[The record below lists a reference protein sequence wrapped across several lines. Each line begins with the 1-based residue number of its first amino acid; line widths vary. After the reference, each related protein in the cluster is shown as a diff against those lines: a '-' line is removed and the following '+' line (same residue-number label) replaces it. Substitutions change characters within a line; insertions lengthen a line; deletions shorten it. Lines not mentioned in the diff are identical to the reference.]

1 MAAMPAPR
9 PGWQTVNLKAVA
21 AWLVATALGI
31 GVSSLG
37 VRAVLDAAVP
47 DRFLVLPAAEE
58 PPPAT
63 RPTTRPATP
72 SPSATGSRATRPA
85 PTSPSSALPSRADPA
100 ASTSA
105 QPPVDGW
112 TSLGDGQYL
121 RSFHLIGGDAVVRAG
136 QGDVRLVSA
145 TPRPGYTMTILP
157 SGPDRVVVNFATA
170 LHVSTLTASWG
181 AAGPTAETTELP

>member
-9 PGWQTVNLKAVA
+9 RTLKTIKVIA
-21 AWLVATALGI
+21 AWLAATALGI

-58 PPPAT
+58 PPPAA
-63 RPTTRPATP
+63 RPPSRPATP
-72 SPSATGSRATRPA
+72 SPPTIGGPRTGRPSPAGPPSAP
-85 PTSPSSALPSRADPA
+85 PSRSGPV
-100 ASTSA
+100 ASASA
-105 QPPVDGW
+105 QPPVYGW

-121 RSFHLIGGDAVVRAG
+121 RSFHLTGGDAVVRAA

-170 LHVSTLTASWG
+170 LRVSTLTASWG
-181 AAGPTAETTELP
+181 ATGPAAETTELP

>member
-9 PGWQTVNLKAVA
+9 SIWKAIKVGS
-21 AWLVATALGI
+21 AWLAATALGI
-31 GVSSLG
+31 AVSSLG

-58 PPPAT
+58 PPPAA
-63 RPTTRPATP
+63 RPSPRPVPP
-72 SPSATGSRATRPA
+72 SPSATGSRGTRPA
-85 PTSPSSALPSRADPA
+85 TTGPASTPPSPSGPA
-100 ASTSA
+100 APTSA

-112 TSLGDGQYL
+112 TPLGDGQYL
-121 RSFHLIGGDAVVRAG
+121 RSFHLVGGDSVVRAG
-136 QGDVRLVSA
+136 QGEVRLVSA

-181 AAGPTAETTELP
+181 AGGPTAETTELP

>member
-9 PGWQTVNLKAVA
+9 AAWNRVKVTA
-21 AWLVATALGI
+21 AWLAATALGI
-31 GVSSLG
+31 AVSSLG

-58 PPPAT
+58 PPPAAW
-63 RPTTRPATP
+63 PTTRPAAP
-72 SPSATGSRATRPA
+72 SPSTSGSRAPRSSPATPSGRAPGGRDDPA
-85 PTSPSSALPSRADPA
+85 PPTATPS
-100 ASTSA
+100 
-105 QPPVDGW
+105 QVDGW

-121 RSFHLIGGDAVVRAG
+121 RSFHLTGGDAVVRAG
-136 QGDVRLVSA
+136 QGEVRLVSA

-157 SGPDRVVVNFATA
+157 SGSDRVVVNFATA

-181 AAGPTAETTELP
+181 ADGPTAGTTELP

>member
-1 MAAMPAPR
+1 MPAPR
-9 PGWQTVNLKAVA
+9 PRWKTVNIRAVA
-21 AWLVATALGI
+21 AWLAATALGI

-58 PPPAT
+58 PPPAA
-63 RPTTRPATP
+63 RPTSRPATP
-72 SPSATGSRATRPA
+72 SPSATGSRATRSS
-85 PTSPSSALPSRADPA
+85 PTSPAPPSRSGPA
-100 ASTSA
+100 ASSSA

-121 RSFHLIGGDAVVRAG
+121 RSFHLTGGDAVVRAA

-170 LHVSTLTASWG
+170 LRVSTLTAAWG
-181 AAGPTAETTELP
+181 ANGPTAETTELP

>member
-9 PGWQTVNLKAVA
+9 PRWKTVNIRAVA
-21 AWLVATALGI
+21 AWLAATALGI

-47 DRFLVLPAAEE
+47 DRFLVLPAAAA
-58 PPPAT
+58 PPPAA
-63 RPTTRPATP
+63 RLVPRSASP
-72 SPSATGSRATRPA
+72 SPSAAGSRGTRPA
-85 PTSPSSALPSRADPA
+85 PTSPPSAPASRPA
-100 ASTSA
+100 SAAPTSA

-136 QGDVRLVSA
+136 QGEVRLVSA

-170 LHVSTLTASWG
+170 LRVSTLTAAWS
-181 AAGPTAETTELP
+181 ADGPTAETTELP

>member
-9 PGWQTVNLKAVA
+9 PAWKRIKVVA
-21 AWLVATALGI
+21 AWLAATALGI
-31 GVSSLG
+31 AVSSLG

-47 DRFLVLPAAEE
+47 DRFLVLPAAAE
-58 PPPAT
+58 PPPAA

-72 SPSATGSRATRPA
+72 SPSATGSRGTRSAPAT
-85 PTSPSSALPSRADPA
+85 PSGPVGPPSRSGPA
-100 ASTSA
+100 TSASA

-121 RSFHLIGGDAVVRAG
+121 RSFHLTGGDAVVRAG
-136 QGDVRLVSA
+136 QGEVRLVSA

-181 AAGPTAETTELP
+181 ATGPTAETTELP

>member
-9 PGWQTVNLKAVA
+9 SAWKRIKVAA
-21 AWLVATALGI
+21 AWLAATALGI
-31 GVSSLG
+31 AVSSLG

-47 DRFLVLPAAEE
+47 DRFLVLPAAAE
-58 PPPAT
+58 PPAA
-63 RPTTRPATP
+63 RPVPRPVSP
-72 SPSATGSRATRPA
+72 SPVATGGSRAARSAPA
-85 PTSPSSALPSRADPA
+85 GAPPASPGRSGPV
-100 ASTSA
+100 ASGSA

-121 RSFHLIGGDAVVRAG
+121 RSFHLTGGDAVVRAAPDG
-136 QGDVRLVSA
+136 VRLVSA

-157 SGPDRVVVNFATA
+157 SGPDRIVVDFATA

-181 AAGPTAETTELP
+181 ATGPTAETTELP

>member
-1 MAAMPAPR
+1 MAAMPAP
-9 PGWQTVNLKAVA
+9 PAAWKSVKVTA
-21 AWLVATALGI
+21 AWLAATALGI
-31 GVSSLG
+31 AVSSLG

-58 PPPAT
+58 PPPAAG
-63 RPTTRPATP
+63 PTARPATP
-72 SPSATGSRATRPA
+72 SPSTSGSRAPRSSPA
-85 PTSPSSALPSRADPA
+85 SPISTPPSRSGPA
-100 ASTSA
+100 VSTSA

-121 RSFHLIGGDAVVRAG
+121 RSFHLTGGDAVVRAG
-136 QGDVRLVSA
+136 QGEVRLVSA

-170 LHVSTLTASWG
+170 LRVSTLTASWG
-181 AAGPTAETTELP
+181 ADGPTAETTELP